1 MSSTFPIPPLKEP
14 PTTGKPPSMPGEK
27 PEPSSYSIEEL
38 LIDLNLLPKKRG
50 DARHKALRLLISGRL
65 RVLRVEGR
73 LVVAECKGDSGGVYK
88 LGHDP
93 RRNQWRCQCPA
104 RTDCSHLRALW
115 AVVSLERS

>member
-1 MSSTFPIPPLKEP
+1 MTSSEMPTFVAPKSSRQPE
-14 PTTGKPPSMPGEK
+14 TPGEK
-27 PEPSSYSIEEL
+27 TARSDYTIEEL
-38 LIDLNLLPKKRG
+38 LIDLNLLPRKRG
-50 DARHKALRLLISGRL
+50 DARHKAMRLLISGRL

-73 LVVAECKGDSGGVYK
+73 LVVAECRGDSGGTYK

-93 RRNQWRCQCPA
+93 KRNQWRCTCPA